1 MKSQHYNA
9 LQNLLQIVESK
20 MHFQIVLHC
29 LWDQVKHGS
38 LILPC
43 FPSALPAI
51 IRSTTEAAEVCH
63 LVRGMLT
70 LMMNQQELRCEFC
83 KVSQGNTAH
92 IDVIA

>member
-1 MKSQHYNA
+1 MKFQHYNA
-9 LQNLLQIVESK
+9 LHNLLQIVESK
-20 MHFQIVLHC
+20 MYFQIVLPC
-29 LWDQVKHGS
+29 LDQVKHGS

-83 KVSQGNTAH
+83 KVSQGHTAH
-92 IDVIA
+92 IDVIT